1 MKAIRGVAAVLVLA
15 AAALAPL
22 AGPAGLAYA
31 AAILSMLPA
40 LLLPRWPLPVL
51 ALMLAGFVASGLT
64 WFDGNAA
71 YLQVVVQD
79 LAVGVVAATSRRRIS
94 IPAAALATVVQ
105 VGAVGLNLYGN
116 NGVSLTTAGLLA
128 LATVT
133 AWLVGWT
140 VRERRRHAETVHA
153 QALADERLRIARE
166 VHDLVAHSIG
176 VIAIQAGV
184 GGRVIDT
191 QPAEA
196 RNALATIE
204 TTSRETLAGLRRT
217 VAALRGPAPGLADV
231 EALAAVG
238 VRVDVRREG
247 RIRAL
252 PADLELAAYRI
263 VQESVTNVARHAG
276 TEACRVV
283 IGYGKSAL
291 TVEVIDDGVGH
302 SPPDSRGPRSP
313 TAHTPPHPGR
323 PADTVRRAPS
333 DRQPGTAGSATPRL
347 PAHTPTDPDHPAR
360 AAQTPID
367 TGQLARQSG
376 HGEQRDT
383 QGASPHADRP
393 GSPGSLD
400 QSDTLRPPDAAG
412 PRGPAVAL
420 GPHGPPRAIDGHGIA
435 GMRERARLLGG
446 ELTAGPR
453 PEGGFRV
460 AARLP
465 LR

>member
-1 MKAIRGVAAVLVLA
+1 MPRPARIPYDRGVKAIRGVAAVLVLA

-116 NGVSLTTAGLLA
+116 DGVSLTTAGLLA

-276 TEACRVV
+276 TDACRVV

-302 SPPDSRGPRSP
+302 SPPDS
-313 TAHTPPHPGR
+313 
-323 PADTVRRAPS
+323 
-333 DRQPGTAGSATPRL
+333 Q
-347 PAHTPTDPDHPAR
+347 
-360 AAQTPID
+360 AAQ
-367 TGQLARQSG
+367 
-376 HGEQRDT
+376 
-383 QGASPHADRP
+383 
-393 GSPGSLD
+393 
-400 QSDTLRPPDAAG
+400 PDK
-412 PRGPAVAL
+412 PQ
-420 GPHGPPRAIDGHGIA
+420 
-435 GMRERARLLGG
+435 
-446 ELTAGPR
+446 TAGPQPELPPR
-453 PEGGFRV
+453 PAGPVRGSRS
-460 AARLP
+460 AWPASRDRWARD
-465 LR
+465 RRHA

>member
-1 MKAIRGVAAVLVLA
+1 VKAIRGVAAVLVLA

-51 ALMLAGFVASGLT
+51 ALMLAGFVASGVT

-105 VGAVGLNLYGN
+105 VGAVGLNIYGN

-140 VRERRRHAETVHA
+140 IRERRRHAETMHA

-204 TTSRETLAGLRRT
+204 STSRETLAGLRRT

-276 TEACRVV
+276 TDACRVV

-291 TVEVIDDGVGH
+291 TVEVIDDGVGNAASDSQAAQPDSAPADRPGPSGQH
-302 SPPDSRGPRSP
+302 GPPDALGP
-313 TAHTPPHPGR
+313 
-323 PADTVRRAPS
+323 PA
-333 DRQPGTAGSATPRL
+333 
-347 PAHTPTDPDHPAR
+347 
-360 AAQTPID
+360 
-367 TGQLARQSG
+367 G
-376 HGEQRDT
+376 HGEQRD
-383 QGASPHADRP
+383 GSSPHADRRRP
-393 GSPGSLD
+393 GTVD
-400 QSDTLRPPDAAG
+400 QPDRLRPFDAIG
-412 PRGPAVAL
+412 SRDPSEAV
-420 GPHGPPRAIDGHGIA
+420 GPHGPPRVIDGHGIA

>member
-1 MKAIRGVAAVLVLA
+1 VKAIRGVAAVLVLA

-116 NGVSLTTAGLLA
+116 DGVSLTTAGLLA

-276 TEACRVV
+276 TDACRVV

-291 TVEVIDDGVGH
+291 TVEVVDDGVGH
-302 SPPDSRGPRSP
+302 SPPDG
-313 TAHTPPHPGR
+313 
-323 PADTVRRAPS
+323 
-333 DRQPGTAGSATPRL
+333 Q
-347 PAHTPTDPDHPAR
+347 
-360 AAQTPID
+360 AAQPD
-367 TGQLARQSG
+367 SLDAAPPGPFGSLGALGPPAG
-376 HGEQRDT
+376 HAEQRDT

-393 GSPGSLD
+393 GSPGPRSPNDRHGPTGPPAGQVERRDTQGGSPHADRPGSPGSLD
-400 QSDTLRPPDAAG
+400 QPDSLRPPDALG

-453 PEGGFRV
+453 AEGGFRV